1 MVSGWPGKL
10 YCLLILVA
18 CHFQFTTPRPQA
30 CEKIE
35 IKEIDEYKE
44 RCENDSNLCA
54 SLNCS
59 ITLESNVC
67 FNKPDINPD
76 QFCESV
82 RGLKVPENC
91 SGECCETLRNFV
103 SDQLV
108 GSSSSCITL
117 CSFKEQTSQL
127 CQYLKLAIEQKFPVQ
142 GIKTITT
149 NASSNAEINPNPA
162 EAAEK
167 VSVVRNDT
175 VVNTQNDKTSATVVG
190 YTTTV
195 ANKVNEIL
203 SNNDVNSE
211 AENEVN
217 DNTGNEN
224 NLDETKS
231 SNTEITNDNA
241 NLPEDVKLDAPQ
253 ENIKTE
259 EENKVD
265 ESNDSKVESPVVGE
279 EPNVNSDDL
288 DETDNYEDSDNSDV
302 VNIDAAAGSHGLP
315 YGDKAQDTM
324 NTGPFADDDSSFM
337 AYFLLI
343 SMVSI
348 IAYLVFHNK
357 QKILAL
363 ILEGRRAQGS
373 RRRSGG
379 RVYRKLD
386 STVEDSMD
394 LNRETSLK
402 QVIY

>member
-1 MVSGWPGKL
+1 MNIQRESSKFYL
-10 YCLLILVA
+10 
-18 CHFQFTTPRPQA
+18 FQ
-30 CEKIE
+30 
-35 IKEIDEYKE
+35 
-44 RCENDSNLCA
+44 
-54 SLNCS
+54 
-59 ITLESNVC
+59 
-67 FNKPDINPD
+67 
-76 QFCESV
+76 
-82 RGLKVPENC
+82 
-91 SGECCETLRNFV
+91 TLRNFV

-117 CSFKEQTSQL
+117 CSFKEQASQL

-149 NASSNAEINPNPA
+149 NASSNAETNPNPA

-167 VSVVRNDT
+167 VSVVSNDT

-195 ANKVNEIL
+195 ANKV
-203 SNNDVNSE
+203 DVNSE

-315 YGDKAQDTM
+315 YGDKGRLKNFFHIYNKIDV
-324 NTGPFADDDSSFM
+324 NLYIDSR
-337 AYFLLI
+337 I
-343 SMVSI
+343 HPI
-348 IAYLVFHNK
+348 IFFKNK
-357 QKILAL
+357 TCSLSLQSHSPIGQYPCGAL
-363 ILEGRRAQGS
+363 ITFDKHINITQP
-373 RRRSGG
+373 
-379 RVYRKLD
+379 
-386 STVEDSMD
+386 
-394 LNRETSLK
+394 
-402 QVIY
+402 

>member
-1 MVSGWPGKL
+1 MNMQRESSKFYL
-10 YCLLILVA
+10 
-18 CHFQFTTPRPQA
+18 FQ
-30 CEKIE
+30 
-35 IKEIDEYKE
+35 
-44 RCENDSNLCA
+44 
-54 SLNCS
+54 
-59 ITLESNVC
+59 
-67 FNKPDINPD
+67 
-76 QFCESV
+76 
-82 RGLKVPENC
+82 
-91 SGECCETLRNFV
+91 TLRNFV

-167 VSVVRNDT
+167 VSVVSNDT

-315 YGDKAQDTM
+315 YGDK
-324 NTGPFADDDSSFM
+324 GR
-337 AYFLLI
+337 L
-343 SMVSI
+343 
-348 IAYLVFHNK
+348 
-357 QKILAL
+357 KIFFSY
-363 ILEGRRAQGS
+363 I
-373 RRRSGG
+373 
-379 RVYRKLD
+379 
-386 STVEDSMD
+386 
-394 LNRETSLK
+394 
-402 QVIY
+402 